1 MWPTSW
7 RATPPIRNALD
18 YAAVFGATAVAAFVA
33 TPLVRRLAVRF
44 AFIDRPS
51 DRKVHPKPTPTLGGL
66 ALWFAVLIGLFVAYT
81 LPAFQSLFEGSS
93 EPVGVAVAGT
103 VIVALGG
110 YDDVRGLS
118 VPAKVAGQVLAAG
131 ILLLYG
137 VQLLYFWFPGL
148 GILSLSADLALPLT
162 LLWVLAMVN
171 AVNLIDGLDGLAA
184 GVVAI
189 AAAAFFIYAQEAGQP
204 IWNGPSPASL
214 LSVVVAGAAV
224 GFLPHNLHP
233 ARIFMGDSGSMLLGL
248 VLAAATIS
256 GVGRTVEPTDSELAA
271 LAIPVAIPLLVLAVP
286 FTDVAF
292 AIVRRVRRGR
302 PVTRP
307 DKEHIHH
314 QLLEIGHSHR
324 TTVLLMYLWS
334 ALLAGSALAITYV
347 RSRLLAVTLLVLVA
361 LVLVGTSLPRMLR
374 RGRTLRAARRRH
386 PSVTN
391 SDGEEPSKKAPRA
404 LRRL

>member
-1 MWPTSW
+1 M
-7 RATPPIRNALD
+7 LD
-18 YAAVFGATAVAAFVA
+18 YVAVFAAAAGAALIG
-33 TPLVRRLAVRF
+33 TPLVRRLAVRNG
-44 AFIDRPS
+44 FIDHPS

-66 ALWFAVLIGLFVAYT
+66 ALWFAVLVGLGVAYAI
-81 LPAFQSLFEGSS
+81 PDFRPLFEASS
-93 EPVGVAVAGT
+93 EPIGVAVAGT

-110 YDDVRGLS
+110 YDDVRTLS
-118 VPAKVAGQVLAAG
+118 VPAKVAGQILAAG

-137 VQLLYFWFPGL
+137 VQLAYFWFPGL
-148 GILSLSADLALPLT
+148 GVLSLSADLALPLT

-189 AAAAFFIYAQEAGQP
+189 AAAAFFLYAQQAGQP
-204 IWNGPSPASL
+204 IWGDSPSPASL
-214 LSVVVAGAAV
+214 LSVVVAGAAL
-224 GFLPHNLHP
+224 GFLPYNLHP

-248 VLAAATIS
+248 VLGAATIS
-256 GVGRTVEPTDSELAA
+256 GVGKTDAPTNSDLAA

-324 TTVLLMYLWS
+324 TAVLLMYLWS
-334 ALLAGSALAITYV
+334 ALLAGSALVIYYV
-347 RSRLLAVTLLVLVA
+347 RSRFLAVTLLIAVA

-374 RGRTLRAARRRH
+374 NGRTLRAARRRH
-386 PSVTN
+386 PSVTTP
-391 SDGEEPSKKAPRA
+391 DGEEPAKGAPRA
-404 LRRL
+404 LRGL

>member
-1 MWPTSW
+1 M
-7 RATPPIRNALD
+7 
-18 YAAVFGATAVAAFVA
+18 G
-33 TPLVRRLAVRF
+33 TPLVRRVAVRF

-66 ALWFAVLIGLFVAYT
+66 ALWFAVLVGFGAAYA
-81 LPAFQSLFEGSS
+81 LPDFRPLFEASS

-103 VIVALGG
+103 IIVALGG
-110 YDDVRGLS
+110 YDDVRTLS
-118 VPAKVAGQVLAAG
+118 VPAKVAGQILAAG
-131 ILLLYG
+131 ILLLFG
-137 VQLLYFWFPGL
+137 VQLAYFWFPGL
-148 GILSLSADLALPLT
+148 GVLSLSADLALPLT
-162 LLWVLAMVN
+162 LLWVLAMIN

-189 AAAAFFIYAQEAGQP
+189 AAAAFFVYAQQSGQL
-204 IWNGPSPASL
+204 WGDSPSPASL

-224 GFLPHNLHP
+224 GFLPHNFYP

-248 VLAAATIS
+248 VLGAATIS
-256 GVGRTVEPTDSELAA
+256 GVGRTVEPTNSELAA

-286 FTDVAF
+286 FTDVVF

-324 TTVLLMYLWS
+324 NAVLLMYLWS
-334 ALLAGSALAITYV
+334 ALLAGSALAITYI
-347 RSRLLAVTLLVLVA
+347 RSRFLAVAMLVFVA
-361 LVLVGTSLPRMLR
+361 VVLVGTSLPRMLR
-374 RGRTLRAARRRH
+374 NGRTLRAARRRH
-386 PSVTN
+386 PSVT
-391 SDGEEPSKKAPRA
+391 SQDGEEPSKGAPRA